1 MSSSSASAPSRS
13 ASPPCSGPAPRP
25 TAGPYDLV
33 CRARQPGDLATLVEK
48 SPLFLHGLWTAYAPR
63 SFAQFLEP
71 WELPEARPD
80 EARVATIVEGSTPD
94 AEMASF
100 VFIEERGAGR
110 LLFGGFFADG
120 SSLALMTLVE
130 PAAALAA
137 LDASGLFTPGSL
149 RTRPLVHIV

>member
-1 MSSSSASAPSRS
+1 VMSSSSASAPSRS
-13 ASPPCSGPAPRP
+13 ASPSCSGPAPRP

-33 CRARQPGDLATLVEK
+33 CRARQTGELATLVEK

-100 VFIEERGAGR
+100 VVIEE
-110 LLFGGFFADG
+110 
-120 SSLALMTLVE
+120 
-130 PAAALAA
+130 
-137 LDASGLFTPGSL
+137 
-149 RTRPLVHIV
+149 

>member
-1 MSSSSASAPSRS
+1 LERRS
-13 ASPPCSGPAPRP
+13 DEAGWPPRL
-25 TAGPYDLV
+25 TWW
-33 CRARQPGDLATLVEK
+33 QTLPV
-48 SPLFLHGLWTAYAPR
+48 HRLWTAYAPR

-100 VFIEERGAGR
+100 VFIEERGTGR
-110 LLFGGFFADG
+110 LLFGGFFADC

-130 PAAALAA
+130 PAEALAA
-137 LDASGLFTPGSL
+137 LDAAGLFTPGSL

>member
-1 MSSSSASAPSRS
+1 MERRS
-13 ASPPCSGPAPRP
+13 DEAGWPPRGASPPCSGPAPRP

-48 SPLFLHGLWTAYAPR
+48 S
-63 SFAQFLEP
+63 
-71 WELPEARPD
+71 
-80 EARVATIVEGSTPD
+80 
-94 AEMASF
+94 
-100 VFIEERGAGR
+100 
-110 LLFGGFFADG
+110 LFGGFFADG

-149 RTRPLVHIV
+149 RTRPLVHNV